1 MPKPSVRVLLV
12 EDDEDDFIL
21 TRDLLDEIEGADY
34 NVHWISQFDEAL
46 ERFKSDYYDVI
57 LIDYFFGGRTGIEL
71 VQEAIK
77 LSLAEDSIDLAAFN
91 ERKKERSLPFE
102 DVVKKLRKNGRI

>member
-1 MPKPSVRVLLV
+1 MKTNTKRTTIYLDS
-12 EDDEDDFIL
+12 
-21 TRDLLDEIEGADY
+21 DL
-34 NVHWISQFDEAL
+34 HHAL
-46 ERFKSDYYDVI
+46 RIKAAETENSMS
-57 LIDYFFGGRTGIEL
+57 EL

-77 LSLAEDSIDLAAFN
+77 LSLAEDAIDLAAFD